1 MLDWQQLDAM
11 KRTAK
16 RKNKMENHKEM
27 VRSLIECFGKNSP
40 DVNADIARAAVR
52 DANQGNTNADA
63 IVEACFMVEFGNTG
77 AADFLA
83 MILQE
88 QNPLKH

>member
-1 MLDWQQLDAM
+1 M
-11 KRTAK
+11 KRTA
-16 RKNKMENHKEM
+16 RKNKMQNHKEM
-27 VRSLIECFGKNSP
+27 VRNLIECFGKNP
-40 DVNADIARAAVR
+40 PNVNAVIARAAAL
-52 DANQGNTNADA
+52 DAKNGNENADA
-63 IVEACFMVEFGNTG
+63 IVEACFEVEFGNTG

>member
-1 MLDWQQLDAM
+1 
-11 KRTAK
+11 
-16 RKNKMENHKEM
+16 M
-27 VRSLIECFGKNSP
+27 VRNLIECFSKNSP

-63 IVEACFMVEFGNTG
+63 IIEACFLVEFGNTG

-83 MILQE
+83 MILQ
-88 QNPLKH
+88 QARPQ

>member
-11 KRTAK
+11 KRTA

-27 VRSLIECFGKNSP
+27 VRNLIECFGKNSP
-40 DVNADIARAAVR
+40 DVNADIARAAAR

-63 IVEACFMVEFGNTG
+63 IVEACFEVEFGNTG

-83 MILQE
+83 MILHQAK
-88 QNPLKH
+88 PL